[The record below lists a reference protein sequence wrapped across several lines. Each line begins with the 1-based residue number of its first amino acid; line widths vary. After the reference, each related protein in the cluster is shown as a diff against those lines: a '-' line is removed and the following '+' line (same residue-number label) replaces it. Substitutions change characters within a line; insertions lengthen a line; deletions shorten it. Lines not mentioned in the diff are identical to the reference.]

1 MTPRVHIVV
10 SVIQVILVMEHT
22 VKISMNAM
30 LIQLV
35 TAMLLVTTQ
44 LDHLYA
50 HVMLDMLEWDNQ
62 ETAQIDVPS
71 EVVLV
76 SEQSA

>member
-1 MTPRVHIVV
+1 
-10 SVIQVILVMEHT
+10 
-22 VKISMNAM
+22 MNAM

-62 ETAQIDVPS
+62 ETAQ
-71 EVVLV
+71 V
-76 SEQSA
+76 SVNFQHLCLRLEG